1 MNKKLIKV
9 YIKINYM
16 IKSKFFISFIFFF
29 LSFSNVLSLENKI
42 LIKVD
47 NEIITTVD
55 VLNESKYIK
64 AMNKGLENISDEDLW
79 KISINSIK
87 NEKIRIVEILN
98 HVDQI
103 KLDDE
108 NLKIVMEGVYKRLG
122 FESLDEFKD
131 YLVSNEIGYEFL
143 KKKVE
148 VESIWNEL
156 IYSKYYDKIF
166 IDKENLLK
174 KIKNENQKMVKLF
187 LLSEIVFDFDE
198 NTSIEKKFLL
208 IENEINKNGFKNAAF
223 SFSISNSSKSGG
235 NIGWISENK
244 INQKLKAEILKLE
257 IGQYTKPIVIPGG
270 ALILKLEDAK
280 EEKNDININKKL
292 DELIKYLTNEQLNQF
307 SNIYFNKIKKNMRI
321 NEL

>member
-1 MNKKLIKV
+1 
-9 YIKINYM
+9 
-16 IKSKFFISFIFFF
+16 
-29 LSFSNVLSLENKI
+29 LSLENKI

-55 VLNESKYIK
+55 VFNESKYIK

-103 KLDDE
+103 KVDDK

-122 FESLDEFKD
+122 FENLNKFKD
-131 YLVSNEIGYEFL
+131 YLEINEISYEFI

-174 KIKNENQKMVKLF
+174 KIKNENQKTIKSF
-187 LLSEIVFDFDE
+187 LLSEIVFDFDK
-198 NTSIEKKFLL
+198 NTPIEKKFLL
-208 IENEINKNGFKNAAF
+208 IENEINKSGFNNAAF
-223 SFSISNSSKSGG
+223 SYSISNSSKSGG

-244 INQKLKAEILKLE
+244 VNQKLKAEILKLE
-257 IGQYTKPIVIPGG
+257 IGQYTKPIIIPGG
-270 ALILKLEDAK
+270 ALILKLDDVK
-280 EEKNDININKKL
+280 EEKNNFNIDKKL
-292 DELIKYLTNEQLNQF
+292 NELVKYLTNEQLNQF
-307 SNIYFNKIKKNMRI
+307 SNIYFNKIKKNIRI

>member
-1 MNKKLIKV
+1 
-9 YIKINYM
+9 M
-16 IKSKFFISFIFFF
+16 IKNKFFILLVFFF
-29 LSFSNVLSLENKI
+29 LSFTNGLSLENKI
-42 LIKVD
+42 LIKID

-87 NEKIRIVEILN
+87 NEKIRVVEILN
-98 HVDQI
+98 HMDQI
-103 KLDDE
+103 KVNDE

-122 FESLDEFKD
+122 FENLDAFKE
-131 YLVSNEIGYEFL
+131 YLEINDISYEFL

-156 IYSKYYDKIF
+156 IYSKYYNKIF

-174 KIKNENQKMVKLF
+174 KIKSENKKTIKSF
-187 LLSEIVFDFDE
+187 LLSEIVFDFNE

-208 IENEINKNGFKNAAF
+208 IENEINKSGFKNAAF
-223 SFSISNSSKSGG
+223 SYSISNSSKSGG
-235 NIGWISENK
+235 NIGWINENT
-244 INQKLKAEILKLE
+244 INQKLKNEISKLE
-257 IGQYTKPIVIPGG
+257 IGQYTQPIIIPGG
-270 ALILKLEDAK
+270 ALILKLEDIK
-280 EEKNDININKKL
+280 EEKNDVDVNKKL
-292 DELIKYLTNEQLNQF
+292 NELIKYLTNEQLNQF
-307 SNIYFNKIKKNMRI
+307 SNIYFNKIKKNIQI

>member
-1 MNKKLIKV
+1 M
-9 YIKINYM
+9 INN
-16 IKSKFFISFIFFF
+16 KFFISLIFFISVF
-29 LSFSNVLSLENKI
+29 TNVLSLENKI

-55 VLNESKYIK
+55 VFNESKYIK

-103 KLDDE
+103 KVDDK

-122 FESLDEFKD
+122 FENLNKFKD
-131 YLVSNEIGYEFL
+131 YLEINEISYEFI

-174 KIKNENQKMVKLF
+174 KIKNENQKTIKSF

-208 IENEINKNGFKNAAF
+208 IENEINKSGFNNAAF
-223 SFSISNSSKSGG
+223 SYSISNSSKSGG

-244 INQKLKAEILKLE
+244 VNQKLKAEILKLE
-257 IGQYTKPIVIPGG
+257 IGQYTKPIIIPGG
-270 ALILKLEDAK
+270 ALILKLDDVK
-280 EEKNDININKKL
+280 EEKNNFNIDKKL
-292 DELIKYLTNEQLNQF
+292 NELVKYLTNEQLNQF
-307 SNIYFNKIKKNMRI
+307 SNIYFNKIKKNIRI

>member
-1 MNKKLIKV
+1 
-9 YIKINYM
+9 M
-16 IKSKFFISFIFFF
+16 IKNKFFILLVFFF
-29 LSFSNVLSLENKI
+29 LSFTNGLSLENKI
-42 LIKVD
+42 LIKID

-87 NEKIRIVEILN
+87 NEKIRVVEILN
-98 HVDQI
+98 HMDQI
-103 KLDDE
+103 KVNDE

-122 FESLDEFKD
+122 FENLNKFKD
-131 YLVSNEIGYEFL
+131 YLEINEISYEFI

-174 KIKNENQKMVKLF
+174 KIKNENQKTIKSF
-187 LLSEIVFDFDE
+187 LLSEIVFDFDK
-198 NTSIEKKFLL
+198 NTPIEKKFLL
-208 IENEINKNGFKNAAF
+208 IENEINKSGFNNAAF
-223 SFSISNSSKSGG
+223 SYSISNSSKSGG

-244 INQKLKAEILKLE
+244 VNQKLKAEILKLE
-257 IGQYTKPIVIPGG
+257 IGQYTKPIIIPGG
-270 ALILKLEDAK
+270 ALILKLDDVK
-280 EEKNDININKKL
+280 EEKNNFNIDKKL
-292 DELIKYLTNEQLNQF
+292 NELVKYLTNEQLNQF
-307 SNIYFNKIKKNMRI
+307 SNIYFNKIKKNIRI

>member
-1 MNKKLIKV
+1 M
-9 YIKINYM
+9 INN
-16 IKSKFFISFIFFF
+16 KFFISLIFFISVF
-29 LSFSNVLSLENKI
+29 TNVLSLENKI

-103 KLDDE
+103 KVDDK

-122 FESLDEFKD
+122 FENLNKFKD
-131 YLVSNEIGYEFL
+131 YLEINEISYEFI

-174 KIKNENQKMVKLF
+174 KIKNENQKTIKSF
-187 LLSEIVFDFDE
+187 LLSEIVFDFDK
-198 NTSIEKKFLL
+198 NTPIEKKFLL

-270 ALILKLEDAK
+270 ALILKLEDTK
-280 EEKNDININKKL
+280 EEKNEININKKL
-292 DELIKYLTNEQLNQF
+292 DELVKYLTNEQLNQF
-307 SNIYFNKIKKNMRI
+307 SNIYFNKIKKNIRI

>member
-1 MNKKLIKV
+1 M
-9 YIKINYM
+9 INN
-16 IKSKFFISFIFFF
+16 KFFISLIFFISVF
-29 LSFSNVLSLENKI
+29 TNVLSLENKI

-55 VLNESKYIK
+55 VFNESKYIK

-103 KLDDE
+103 KVDDK

-122 FESLDEFKD
+122 FENLNKFKD
-131 YLVSNEIGYEFL
+131 YLEINEISYEFI
-143 KKKVE
+143 KKNVE

-174 KIKNENQKMVKLF
+174 KIKNENQKTIKSF
-187 LLSEIVFDFDE
+187 LLSEIVFDFDK
-198 NTSIEKKFLL
+198 NTPIEKKFLL
-208 IENEINKNGFKNAAF
+208 IENEINKSGFNNAAF
-223 SFSISNSSKSGG
+223 SYSISNSSKSGG

-244 INQKLKAEILKLE
+244 VNQKLKAEILKLE
-257 IGQYTKPIVIPGG
+257 IGQYTKPIIIPGG
-270 ALILKLEDAK
+270 ALILKLDDVK
-280 EEKNDININKKL
+280 EEKNNFNIDKKL
-292 DELIKYLTNEQLNQF
+292 NELVKYLTNEQLNQF
-307 SNIYFNKIKKNMRI
+307 SNIYFNKIKKNIRI

>member
-1 MNKKLIKV
+1 M
-9 YIKINYM
+9 INN
-16 IKSKFFISFIFFF
+16 KFFISLIFFISVF
-29 LSFSNVLSLENKI
+29 TNVLSLENKI

-55 VLNESKYIK
+55 VFNESKYIK

-174 KIKNENQKMVKLF
+174 KIKSENKKTIKSF
-187 LLSEIVFDFDE
+187 LLSEIVFDFDK
-198 NTSIEKKFLL
+198 NTPIEKKFLL
-208 IENEINKNGFKNAAF
+208 IENEINKSGFNNAAF
-223 SFSISNSSKSGG
+223 SYSISNSSKSGG

-244 INQKLKAEILKLE
+244 VNQKLKAEILKLE
-257 IGQYTKPIVIPGG
+257 IGQYTKPIIIPGG
-270 ALILKLEDAK
+270 ALILKLDDVK
-280 EEKNDININKKL
+280 EEKNNFNIDKKL
-292 DELIKYLTNEQLNQF
+292 NELVKYLTNEQLNQF
-307 SNIYFNKIKKNMRI
+307 SNIYFNKIKKENEI
-321 NEL
+321 NEF

>member
-1 MNKKLIKV
+1 
-9 YIKINYM
+9 M

-29 LSFSNVLSLENKI
+29 LSFTNVLSLENKI

-122 FESLDEFKD
+122 FENLDKFKD
-131 YLVSNEIGYEFL
+131 YLEINEISYEFL

-148 VESIWNEL
+148 VESTWNEL

-174 KIKNENQKMVKLF
+174 KIKNENQKTIKSF
-187 LLSEIVFDFDE
+187 LLSEIVFDFDK
-198 NTSIEKKFLL
+198 NTPIEKKFLL
-208 IENEINKNGFKNAAF
+208 IENEINKSGFNNAAF
-223 SFSISNSSKSGG
+223 SYSISNSSKSGG

-244 INQKLKAEILKLE
+244 VNQKLKAEILKLE
-257 IGQYTKPIVIPGG
+257 IGQYTKPIIIPGG
-270 ALILKLEDAK
+270 ALILKLDDVK
-280 EEKNDININKKL
+280 EEKNNFNIDKKL
-292 DELIKYLTNEQLNQF
+292 NELVKYLTNEQLNQF
-307 SNIYFNKIKKNMRI
+307 SNIYFNKIKKNIQI

>member
-1 MNKKLIKV
+1 M
-9 YIKINYM
+9 INN
-16 IKSKFFISFIFFF
+16 KFFISLIFFISVF
-29 LSFSNVLSLENKI
+29 TNVLSLENKI

-55 VLNESKYIK
+55 VFNESKYIK

-103 KLDDE
+103 KVDDK

-122 FESLDEFKD
+122 FENLNKFKD
-131 YLVSNEIGYEFL
+131 YLEINEISYEFI

-174 KIKNENQKMVKLF
+174 KIKNENQKTIKSF
-187 LLSEIVFDFDE
+187 LLSEIVFDFDK
-198 NTSIEKKFLL
+198 NTPIEKKFLL
-208 IENEINKNGFKNAAF
+208 IENEINKSGFNNAAF
-223 SFSISNSSKSGG
+223 SYSISNSSKSGG

-244 INQKLKAEILKLE
+244 VNQKLKAEILKLE
-257 IGQYTKPIVIPGG
+257 IGQYTKPIIIPGG
-270 ALILKLEDAK
+270 ALILKLDDVK
-280 EEKNDININKKL
+280 EEKNNFNIDKKL
-292 DELIKYLTNEQLNQF
+292 NELVKYLTNEQLNQF
-307 SNIYFNKIKKNMRI
+307 SNIYFNKIKKNIRI